1 MGFKQEAGIPKGRIV
16 PMYLTDEGDLF
27 PIFFK
32 GMEELELC
40 GEMIGMVLNHIVPVD
55 NKHPI
60 NSPEE
65 KISIYDM
72 RKKKIL

>member
-32 GMEELELC
+32 SMEELEMC
-40 GEMIGMVLNHIVPVD
+40 GEMIGMVLNRIVPVD

-65 KISIYDM
+65 KISIYDR

>member
-32 GMEELELC
+32 SMEELEMC
-40 GEMIGMVLNHIVPVD
+40 GEMIGMVLNYIVPVD

-65 KISIYDM
+65 KISIYDR

>member
-32 GMEELELC
+32 SMEELEMC
-40 GEMIGMVLNHIVPVD
+40 GKMIGMVLNHIVPVD

-60 NSPEE
+60 NSLEE

>member
-32 GMEELELC
+32 SMEELEMC

-60 NSPEE
+60 NSSEE

>member
-32 GMEELELC
+32 SMEELEMC

-60 NSPEE
+60 NFPEE

>member
-1 MGFKQEAGIPKGRIV
+1 MGFKQAAGIPKGRIV

-32 GMEELELC
+32 SMEELEMC
-40 GEMIGMVLNHIVPVD
+40 GEMVGVVLNHTVPVD

-60 NSPEE
+60 NAPEE

>member
-32 GMEELELC
+32 SMEELEMC
-40 GEMIGMVLNHIVPVD
+40 GEMIGMVCLLYT
-55 NKHPI
+55 
-60 NSPEE
+60 SP
-65 KISIYDM
+65 SPRD
-72 RKKKIL
+72 RG

>member
-32 GMEELELC
+32 SMEELEMC
-40 GEMIGMVLNHIVPVD
+40 
-55 NKHPI
+55 
-60 NSPEE
+60 
-65 KISIYDM
+65 
-72 RKKKIL
+72 

>member
-32 GMEELELC
+32 SMEELEMC

-55 NKHPI
+55 NNHPI